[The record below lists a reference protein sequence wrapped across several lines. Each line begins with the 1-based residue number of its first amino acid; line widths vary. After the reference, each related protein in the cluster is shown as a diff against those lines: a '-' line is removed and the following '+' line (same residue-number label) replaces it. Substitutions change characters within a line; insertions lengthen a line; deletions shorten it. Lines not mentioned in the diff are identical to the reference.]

1 MKNKRNEWTKV
12 KGRFKE
18 LVFVEPVEQIIVSCF
33 MQRRGVH
40 TAIEDE
46 DTFRGI
52 FSLGQTT
59 KFLKDTLSYSTA
71 KQLYPLDPFALM

>member
-1 MKNKRNEWTKV
+1 M
-12 KGRFKE
+12 
-18 LVFVEPVEQIIVSCF
+18 VFVEPVEQLLYLASC
-33 MQRRGVH
+33 QRRGVH

-46 DTFRGI
+46 DTFREI

-71 KQLYPLDPFALM
+71 KQLYPLDPFDDSGHSTIWTK